1 MKVTINPGRA
11 QGNVLAPPSKS
22 MAHRLLMGAGLS
34 DGISV
39 IQNID
44 LSEDIKATLGML
56 EALGAEY
63 TIEDH
68 KVTMKGIGGQKMQ
81 TEQVLDSKESG
92 STLRFFIPLVLTGG
106 AAQPTPCSQA
116 LP

>member
-39 IQNID
+39 IQNFD
-44 LSEDIKATLGML
+44 LSED
-56 EALGAEY
+56 
-63 TIEDH
+63 
-68 KVTMKGIGGQKMQ
+68 V
-81 TEQVLDSKESG
+81 
-92 STLRFFIPLVLTGG
+92 
-106 AAQPTPCSQA
+106 
-116 LP
+116 